1 MTTRF
6 KCYKIGH
13 ILSYGKWE
21 DIWLVHS
28 EFEEINIIMNYIL
41 RGIGDLKIS
50 IIIGLFIWIIFELL
64 IYVILK
70 RKRMIWK
77 YVVELVFSIYC
88 VWLIEL
94 VGLFSLD
101 FSLNGIKNFSIV
113 PFVGSSFIPVF
124 LNFALFIP
132 YGLLLPLV
140 FSNCK
145 WNWKKILLVGAMT
158 SICIE
163 VLQMFGGRY
172 AEIDDFIINT
182 LGAFVGY
189 YIYSFIQGFRKN
201 RKKESCSFG
210 ILVVALL
217 VCFLGIYFVGDNSEQ
232 LPDGLSAVE
241 DNTSE
246 VRIYYGGESRT
257 VSIHSDIY
265 NYFSSQLSN
274 CGGHCLMIDDSLDD
288 EVKNESDSFIEI
300 LFFEPQTIT
309 FGNAENFSITNAD
322 RVLYNANK
330 NILYWGNCDYEYSV
344 DYTIFDAQLEEHRTE
359 VLTQYQ
365 GLEKRI
371 IKCFE

>member
-1 MTTRF
+1 
-6 KCYKIGH
+6 
-13 ILSYGKWE
+13 
-21 DIWLVHS
+21 
-28 EFEEINIIMNYIL
+28 MNYIL

-101 FSLNGIKNFSIV
+101 FSLNGIKNISIV

-201 RKKESCSFG
+201 RKKE
-210 ILVVALL
+210 
-217 VCFLGIYFVGDNSEQ
+217 
-232 LPDGLSAVE
+232 
-241 DNTSE
+241 
-246 VRIYYGGESRT
+246 
-257 VSIHSDIY
+257 
-265 NYFSSQLSN
+265 
-274 CGGHCLMIDDSLDD
+274 
-288 EVKNESDSFIEI
+288 K
-300 LFFEPQTIT
+300 
-309 FGNAENFSITNAD
+309 
-322 RVLYNANK
+322 
-330 NILYWGNCDYEYSV
+330 
-344 DYTIFDAQLEEHRTE
+344 
-359 VLTQYQ
+359 
-365 GLEKRI
+365 
-371 IKCFE
+371 